1 MAMTGHNLQHDGDSH
16 MADQSLNPHAQTSS
30 HVQPPVRPAGQDP
43 HIVTPPAPPHLPQG
57 PLPGSGNMSFE
68 EHIAQHASTHQP
80 FAPSTPPF
88 VVPPVESVPPA
99 PSIQWQ
105 PDPPLQPLHSQAVL
119 PRQAQPPKSN
129 CNPPQAQRFS
139 APAIKGPMPA
149 RSREAEDNDGES
161 GRARKRLR
169 GDQFKPV
176 NDPAPIAQS
185 SVPASTSMAN
195 ANAALVEA
203 ARQLAQPRDPVNGA
217 SGGPANTQQSN
228 AGTANHD
235 DLEGVCQPE
244 KDEIM
249 RNLYEGNI
257 EDENSPD
264 MQQMYRL
271 VEKVFLK
278 QDAILR
284 GLRQPRS
291 TPNGGNGSSQPG
303 VGSSQPGSGSSGPSG
318 GRPPRTSPH
327 QPPKKVNW
335 DQTIPSTEPAG
346 RQPRLARRILIQKEI
361 RLLIM
366 HLLKLKTYKPPFPP
380 APVDARFPTTDTFGI
395 RWDEKERSI
404 FNMLAVNVVVEE
416 ICRAW
421 QHDRLTPS
429 EKEEMPDMVREHI
442 RYLCRIH
449 NNALKPDALTLKK
462 VQLKSA
468 SASSRR
474 QTLYESRLKV
484 LDRFPD
490 ALTKHCNLII
500 RLGLQG
506 TSSDE
511 EDPTQQ
517 KVYLIKRHKELSS
530 RVQVLKSKLDLV
542 YNLWFKG
549 PGSRGSQMHVRVPSN
564 KVSERPIK
572 VEGLPITCL
581 NRAWLRSLSAP
592 EREFYQFEGH
602 LYDYSFPDELLNR
615 NVGRTP
621 NSIVLSED
629 EAA

>member
-1 MAMTGHNLQHDGDSH
+1 MATTDHNLQYDGDSH
-16 MADQSLNPHAQTSS
+16 MADQSLNFHTPG
-30 HVQPPVRPAGQDP
+30 HVQPSAPPPAGQDP
-43 HIVTPPAPPHLPQG
+43 HIVTPPAPPHLSQG
-57 PLPGSGNMSFE
+57 PLPGLGNMSFG

-80 FAPSTPPF
+80 FVAPSTSPF

-99 PSIQWQ
+99 PSVQWQ
-105 PDPPLQPLHSQAVL
+105 PNPPPQPLHNQAV
-119 PRQAQPPKSN
+119 PRRPAQPSKSN

-139 APAIKGPMPA
+139 APAIKAPMPA
-149 RSREAEDNDGES
+149 RSRETEDDDSEF

-169 GDQFKPV
+169 DDQFKPV
-176 NDPAPIAQS
+176 EGPAPAAQS
-185 SVPASTSMAN
+185 SVQASTSTAN
-195 ANAALVEA
+195 ANAALAEA
-203 ARQLAQPRDPVNGA
+203 TRQLAQPRDPANSS

-228 AGTANHD
+228 LGVANRD
-235 DLEGVCQPE
+235 DLEGVCQSE

-257 EDENSPD
+257 EDENGPD
-264 MQQMYRL
+264 MRQMYRL

-291 TPNGGNGSSQPG
+291 TPNGRNGSSQPE
-303 VGSSQPGSGSSGPSG
+303 SGPSQPTHG
-318 GRPPRTSPH
+318 PGPSGNRPLRTSPH

-335 DQTIPSTEPAG
+335 DQTVPSTEPAG

-366 HLLKLKTYKPPFPP
+366 RLLKLKSYNPPLPP

-404 FNMLAVNVVVEE
+404 FNMLAANVVVEE
-416 ICRAW
+416 LCRAW
-421 QHDRLTPS
+421 QHDRLTAS
-429 EKEEMPDMVREHI
+429 EKEEVPDMVREHI

-449 NNALKPDALTLKK
+449 NDALKPDAPTLKK
-462 VQLKSA
+462 AQLKSA

-484 LDRFPD
+484 LDRFPE
-490 ALTKHCNLII
+490 ALMKHRNLII

-511 EDPTQQ
+511 EDPTQR

-549 PGSRGSQMHVRVPSN
+549 PGSRGSQMHVRVPSD
-564 KVSERPIK
+564 KVSKRPIK

-581 NRAWLRSLSAP
+581 NRAWLRSLSVP
-592 EREFYQFEGH
+592 EREFYHFEGH